1 MSQKTRERA
10 MQDTAKPATR
20 VLIVDDHPVVLS
32 GCRTLF
38 ASDHSIR
45 IDEATDAK
53 SGHRAYISKRPDVTV
68 IDISLPDVS
77 GFELMRRIRKDD
89 PDAKIIMFS
98 MNDDPAFVVRA
109 VELGAQGYVSK
120 GDDPRILLKA
130 VRKVVAGDNFISPQL
145 AEAVTF
151 SGAAIKA
158 NPASQMTP
166 RELEILRLLGRGDK
180 IVEVAE
186 ALGISYKTVANT
198 TSLLKQ
204 KLGAKN
210 HSDLIRIAVEIG
222 MN

>member
-1 MSQKTRERA
+1 M
-10 MQDTAKPATR
+10 MQDIVKPPIK

-32 GCRTLF
+32 GCRALF
-38 ASDHSIR
+38 AGDASVR
-45 IDEATDAK
+45 IDEAGDAK
-53 SGHRAYISKRPDVTV
+53 SGHRAFVQKKPDVTV
-68 IDISLPDVS
+68 IDINLPDLS

-89 PDAKIIMFS
+89 PAARIIMFS
-98 MNDDPAFVVRA
+98 MNNDPTFVVRA
-109 VELGAQGYVSK
+109 VELGAQGYISK
-120 GDDPRILLKA
+120 ADDPRVLVRAI
-130 VRKVVAGDNFISPQL
+130 RKVAAGDNFISPQL

-158 NPASQMTP
+158 SPASQMTA

-180 IVEVAE
+180 IVEVAD

-210 HSDLIRIAVEIG
+210 HSDLIRIAVEMG
-222 MN
+222 LG

>member
-1 MSQKTRERA
+1 
-10 MQDTAKPATR
+10 MQDTARPITR

-32 GCRTLF
+32 GCRSLF
-38 ASDHSIR
+38 GADSSVK
-45 IDEATDAK
+45 IDEASDAK
-53 SGHRAYISKRPDVTV
+53 AGHRAYVSKRPDVTV
-68 IDISLPDVS
+68 IDINLPDVS

-89 PDAKIIMFS
+89 PEAKIIMFS

-109 VELGAQGYVSK
+109 VEMGAQGYVSK
-120 GDDPRILLKA
+120 TDDPRVLVKA
-130 VRKVVAGDNFISPQL
+130 VRKVAAGDNFISPQL

-158 NPASQMTP
+158 NPASLMSA

-210 HSDLIRIAVEIG
+210 HSDLIRIAVEMG
-222 MN
+222 LS

>member
-1 MSQKTRERA
+1 MHE
-10 MQDTAKPATR
+10 TAKQATR
-20 VLIVDDHPVVLS
+20 VLIVDDHPVVLY
-32 GCRTLF
+32 GCRALF
-38 ASDHSIR
+38 AVDSTIR
-45 IDEATDAK
+45 IDEASDAK
-53 SGHRAYISKRPDVTV
+53 SGHRAFVSRRPDVTV

-98 MNDDPAFVVRA
+98 VNDDPAFVVRA
-109 VELGAQGYVSK
+109 VEMGAQGYVSK
-120 GDDPRILLKA
+120 GDDPRLLLKA

-158 NPASQMTP
+158 SPATQLTP

-180 IVEVAE
+180 IVEVAQ

-210 HSDLIRIAVEIG
+210 HSDLIRIAVALELG
-222 MN
+222 

>member
-1 MSQKTRERA
+1 M

-32 GCRTLF
+32 GCRSLF
-38 ASDHSIR
+38 ASDNSVR
-45 IDEATDAK
+45 IDEAADAK
-53 SGHRAYISKRPDVTV
+53 SGHRAFISKKPDVTV
-68 IDISLPDVS
+68 IDINLPDVS

-109 VELGAQGYVSK
+109 VEMGAQGFVAK
-120 GDDPRILLKA
+120 TDDPRVLVKA
-130 VRKVVAGDNFISPQL
+130 VRKVAAGDNFISPQL

-158 NPASQMTP
+158 NPASLMSA

-180 IVEVAE
+180 IVEVAQV
-186 ALGISYKTVANT
+186 LDISYKTVANT

-210 HSDLIRIAVEIG
+210 HSDLIRIAVEMG
-222 MN
+222 LG